1 MDTTLKNIE
10 RLLRGEPAPSGTVPD
25 GSRAGVQTAVA
36 AAKYGKF
43 VGV

>member
-1 MDTTLKNIE
+1 LIAAVK
-10 RLLRGEPAPSGTVPD
+10 GEPVVSKSTITDHGR
-25 GSRAGVQTAVA
+25 SGVQTSVA